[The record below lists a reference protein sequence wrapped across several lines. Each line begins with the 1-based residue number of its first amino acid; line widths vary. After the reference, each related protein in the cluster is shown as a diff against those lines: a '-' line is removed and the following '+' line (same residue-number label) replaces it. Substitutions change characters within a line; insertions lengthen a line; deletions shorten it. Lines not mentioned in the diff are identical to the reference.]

1 MKKLTV
7 NQAIS
12 RYNALLRNP
21 VRHLTVG
28 ELTAQRML
36 AAQTL
41 LLLCIQR
48 GVTRPWTIISSHAEM
63 AETLVPFRISDADA
77 WAMYLDL
84 KREVQDAKRS

>member
-28 ELTAQRML
+28 ELTAQRMF